1 MCLNQERQ
9 NVVIYGENVFIIV
22 LWLSPISVSEWDI
35 LVYFLYMILF
45 WAHFCICLHK
55 NGIISEYFGLFAVY
69 DTILSF
75 FFFDV
80 CSRCRIVSEW
90 YTFGIFPVYCTVL
103 SEFYVFFCVFLP
115 EIEPNLLTSLVWF
128 GSALFIFIFIF
139 IFLFLL
145 LFLWSFSCQIIYIFY
160 CIIKTNFIYVH

>member
-9 NVVIYGENVFIIV
+9 NVVIYGENILFIV

-69 DTILSF
+69 DT
-75 FFFDV
+75 
-80 CSRCRIVSEW
+80 
-90 YTFGIFPVYCTVL
+90 VL
-103 SEFYVFFCVFLP
+103 S
-115 EIEPNLLTSLVWF
+115 
-128 GSALFIFIFIF
+128 
-139 IFLFLL
+139 
-145 LFLWSFSCQIIYIFY
+145 LFLWCLLKVQNSIWIVYFWYISCILYCIKWVLYIFLCVFTRKPNWTY
-160 CIIKTNFIYVH
+160 WPVQFGSVSGKKTHKKYIKLT

>member
-35 LVYFLYMILF
+35 LVYFLYIILF
-45 WAHFCICLHK
+45 WAHFRICLHK
-55 NGIISEYFGLFAVY
+55 NGIISAYFGLFAVY
-69 DTILSF
+69 DTVLSF

-103 SEFYVFFCVFLP
+103 SEFYVFFYQK
-115 EIEPNLLTSLVWF
+115 PNRKPSDQFSFVRFGPVWV
-128 GSALFIFIFIF
+128 GSVVLFIFILIF
-139 IFLFLL
+139 VIIFMIIFM
-145 LFLWSFSCQIIYIFY
+145 SNYIYILLHY
-160 CIIKTNFIYVH
+160 

>member
-35 LVYFLYMILF
+35 LVYFLYIILF
-45 WAHFCICLHK
+45 WAHFRICLHK
-55 NGIISEYFGLFAVY
+55 NGIISAYFGLFAVY
-69 DTILSF
+69 DTVLSF

-103 SEFYVFFCVFLP
+103 NEFYVFFYQKLNRIYWPVRFGQSGSGQSYFSFL
-115 EIEPNLLTSLVWF
+115 
-128 GSALFIFIFIF
+128 
-139 IFLFLL
+139 FLFLL
-145 LFLWSFSCQIIYIFY
+145 LFLWLFSCQIIYIFY
-160 CIIKTNFIYVH
+160 CIIKTNFIYVY

>member
-35 LVYFLYMILF
+35 LVYFLYIILF
-45 WAHFCICLHK
+45 WAHFRICLHK
-55 NGIISEYFGLFAVY
+55 NGIISAYFGLFAVY
-69 DTILSF
+69 DTVLSF

-90 YTFGIFPVYCTVL
+90 YTFGTFPVYCTVL
-103 SEFYVFFCVFLP
+103 SEFYVFFCVFFYHK
-115 EIEPNLLTSLVWF
+115 PNRTYWPVQFGLVRPDP
-128 GSALFIFIFIF
+128 GRVSRVLFF
-139 IFLFLL
+139 
-145 LFLWSFSCQIIYIFY
+145 
-160 CIIKTNFIYVH
+160 